1 MTDPFRELDEA
12 LLKVIGVVR
21 DRVVRGEMSPED
33 MIHFLELVEERIR
46 SMVDTSFSPGVED
59 LPVYERRKLV
69 RGLGS
74 RLEKARIAMNEFLES
89 FFAEEMGRSEK
100 PH

>member
-33 MIHFLELVEERIR
+33 LIHFLKLVEERIR
-46 SMVDTSFSPGVED
+46 SLVDASYPPGVED
-59 LPVYERRKLV
+59 LPVHERRKLI
-69 RGLGS
+69 RGLGA
-74 RLEKARIAMNEFLES
+74 RLEKARTAMNQFLES
-89 FFAEEMGRSEK
+89 FFAEEMGRPEK
-100 PH
+100 PN

>member
-1 MTDPFRELDEA
+1 MRDPFRELDEA

-21 DRVVRGEMSPED
+21 DRVVRGEMTRED

-46 SMVDTSFSPGVED
+46 GLIDSSLPPEMAD
-59 LPVYERRKLV
+59 LPVHERRKLV

-74 RLEKARIAMNEFLES
+74 RLEKARNAMNDFLQS
-89 FFAEEMGRSEK
+89 FFDEEMDRPEK